1 MLKYQR
7 LLCRRFGGL
16 AAAGTALDGQTRR
29 EAVSCS
35 PASRSTGLPI
45 WHSSP
50 LLLALNS
57 SMRLAS
63 ILPLAA
69 SPIRALNDSNSQP
82 EAIAIMAADPD
93 HLLRGDD
100 APPTLPILPVRNTVL
115 FPGVVLPVTVTRK
128 KSVKLVRKAY
138 AADKLLGVVAQQN
151 PDADEPA
158 TDELHAVGTLARI
171 LKLLEQPDGQI
182 TIILQGQV
190 RFTVEE
196 QLSFTP
202 LIARVS
208 YFDEV
213 ALNPEIPGEFGLLQA
228 LREAATKVLELTPEI
243 PMEARAM
250 LDGIQSP
257 AFLTHF
263 LSSNVQLDLPAK
275 QRLLALADPEAQAR
289 LLLEALLSQAELLE
303 IKQDIRSKTHTG
315 IDAQQREYFLR
326 QQLKTLQDELGQE
339 GPDEDV
345 HRLRAR
351 AETKKWPEAVALHF
365 KKEMDKLARTNPMA
379 PDFSVSMNY
388 VEFMLD
394 LPWGEFTKDKFNLKQ
409 TKKILDA
416 DHFGLEKVKE
426 RILEYIAVL
435 KLKQDLKAPIL
446 CLYGPPGV
454 GKTSL
459 GRSIAT
465 AMGRK
470 YIRMSLGGVRD
481 EAEIR
486 GHRKTYVGA
495 MPGRIIA
502 QIKKVGVSNPVIIL
516 DEIDKV
522 SSDFRGDPS
531 SALLEV
537 LDPEQNATFTDNYL
551 EVEYDLSKVLFIAT
565 ANSLETIQPALRD
578 RMEIIDLTGYTQE
591 EKVQIARKHLWP
603 KQLREHGLGETEVK
617 ITDAA
622 LHRVADDYTRE
633 SGVRGLE
640 RKLAALTRNLAR
652 RKAGKEPVPVVME
665 PADVRKILGAAI
677 FDRDQYQDNDIAGVV
692 TGLAW
697 TSVGGDILFVE
708 SLLSRGRGKLTL
720 SGQLGDVM
728 KESAITALSYLR
740 SRADE
745 IGIDYRLFEQYDLHI
760 HFPEGAVPK
769 DGPSAG
775 IAIFTSMASAFTQR
789 RVRPR
794 LAMTGEITLRGK
806 VLPVGGIKEKLLA
819 ARRAGMTD
827 IILCPKNRKDIEEIQ
842 ADYLKGLT
850 IHYAD
855 RVDDVLRVALLD
867 ELVPNPQKLPVRDE
881 PLPVVGPSVEVQ

>member
-1 MLKYQR
+1 M
-7 LLCRRFGGL
+7 
-16 AAAGTALDGQTRR
+16 TLD
-29 EAVSCS
+29 S
-35 PASRSTGLPI
+35 SRAR
-45 WHSSP
+45 H
-50 LLLALNS
+50 LLAGGS
-57 SMRLAS
+57 
-63 ILPLAA
+63 
-69 SPIRALNDSNSQP
+69 DSAP

-93 HLLRGDD
+93 HLISGKD

-128 KSVKLVRKAY
+128 KSIRLVRKL
-138 AADKLLGVVAQQN
+138 AARPDKLVGVVAQRN
-151 PDADEPA
+151 PEADEPA
-158 TDELHAVGTLARI
+158 LEDLYGVGTLARI
-171 LKLLEQPDGQI
+171 LKLIEQPDGQV
-182 TIILQGQV
+182 TIIIQGQV
-190 RFTVEE
+190 RFTLGEE
-196 QLSFTP
+196 LTFSPQLT
-202 LIARVS
+202 ANVT
-208 YFDEV
+208 YFEER
-213 ALNPEIPGEFGLLQA
+213 ALDAEKDGEMVLLQS
-228 LREAATKVLELTPEI
+228 LREAASKVLELTPEI

-250 LDGIQSP
+250 LEGIQSP
-257 AFLTHF
+257 AFLIHF
-263 LSSNVQLDLPAK
+263 LSSNVQLELPAK
-275 QRLLALADPEAQAR
+275 QQLLELADPEAQAR
-289 LLLEALLSQAELLE
+289 QLLEALLRQAELLE
-303 IKQDIRSKTHTG
+303 IKNDIRTKVHTG

-326 QQLKTLQDELGQE
+326 QQLKTLQDELGQGE
-339 GPDEDV
+339 SPEQDV
-345 HRLRAR
+345 AGLRAR
-351 AETKKWPEAVALHF
+351 ALEKKWPEAVAKHF
-365 KKEMDKLARTNPMA
+365 DKELAKLARINQMS
-379 PDFSVSMNY
+379 PDYPVTLNY
-388 VEFMLD
+388 VEFLLD
-394 LPWGEFTKDKFNLKQ
+394 LPWGEYTKDKFNLKN
-409 TKKILDA
+409 TKKILDT

-426 RILEYIAVL
+426 RILEYLAVL

-465 AMGRK
+465 ALGRK
-470 YIRMSLGGVRD
+470 YVRMSLGGVRD

-502 QIKKVGVSNPVIIL
+502 QIKKAGASNPVIIL

-537 LDPEQNATFTDNYL
+537 LDPEQNSTFTDNYL

-591 EKVQIARKHLWP
+591 EKTQIAKKHLWP
-603 KQLREHGLGETEVK
+603 KQLREHGLGEQEVK
-617 ITDAA
+617 ITDQA

-633 SGVRGLE
+633 SGVRNLD
-640 RKLAALTRNLAR
+640 RQLAAISRNLAR
-652 RKAGKEPVPVVME
+652 RKASKESLPPVLE
-665 PADVRKILGAAI
+665 PSDVLKILGSPR
-677 FDRDQYQDNDIAGVV
+677 FDRDLYQESDTAGVV

-740 SRADE
+740 SRGDE
-745 IGIDYRLFEQYDLHI
+745 LGIDYRLFEQYDLHI
-760 HFPEGAVPK
+760 HFPEGGIPK

-775 IAIFTSMASAFTQR
+775 IAIFTSIASAYTQR
-789 RVRPR
+789 RVRPH
-794 LAMTGEITLRGK
+794 LAMTGEITLRGR

-819 ARRAGMTD
+819 ARRAGIRD
-827 IILCPKNRKDIEEIQ
+827 IILSPKNRKDVEEIQ

-850 IHYAD
+850 IHYAE
-855 RVDDVLRVALLD
+855 RVDDVLAVALLQ
-867 ELVPNPQKLPVRDE
+867 EKVARPQLLPVRDE
-881 PLPVVGPSVEVQ
+881 APTPAGPSVEVQ

>member
-1 MLKYQR
+1 M
-7 LLCRRFGGL
+7 
-16 AAAGTALDGQTRR
+16 
-29 EAVSCS
+29 AV
-35 PASRSTGLPI
+35 
-45 WHSSP
+45 
-50 LLLALNS
+50 
-57 SMRLAS
+57 
-63 ILPLAA
+63 
-69 SPIRALNDSNSQP
+69 
-82 EAIAIMAADPD
+82 DPD
-93 HLLRGDD
+93 HLLSRDE
-100 APPTLPILPVRNTVL
+100 APDNLALLPVRNTVL

-128 KSVKLVRKAY
+128 KGAKLVRKVY
-138 AADKLLGVVAQQN
+138 QKDRLLGIVAQQN
-151 PDADEPA
+151 PEAEDPA
-158 TDELHAVGTLARI
+158 TDDLYAVGTLARI
-171 LKLLEQPDGQI
+171 LKLIEQPDGNV
-182 TIILQGQV
+182 TIILQGQL
-190 RFTVEE
+190 RFRIEE
-196 QLSFTP
+196 ELTFEPHLT
-202 LIARVS
+202 ARVT
-208 YFDEV
+208 YFEESVLD
-213 ALNPEIPGEFGLLQA
+213 ADDPAQLGLLEA
-228 LREAATKVLELTPEI
+228 LREAAGKVLELSPEI
-243 PMEARAM
+243 PTEARAM
-250 LDGIQSP
+250 LDGILSA
-257 AFLTHF
+257 AFLVQF
-263 LSSNVQLDLPAK
+263 LSSNVQLELPAK
-275 QRLLALADPEAQAR
+275 QALLDAPNAESQAR
-289 LLLEALLSQAELLE
+289 LLLEALLKQAELLE
-303 IKQDIRSKTHTG
+303 IKQDIRTKTHTG

-339 GPDEDV
+339 GPDQDIS
-345 HRLRAR
+345 RLKAK
-351 AETKKWPEAVALHF
+351 AETKKWPENVAIHF
-365 KKEMDKLARTNPMA
+365 KKEMEKLTRSNPMA
-379 PDFSVSMNY
+379 PDYGVSLNY

-394 LPWGEFTKDKFNLKQ
+394 LPWGEYTKDKFNLK
-409 TKKILDA
+409 TSKKILDA

-426 RILEYIAVL
+426 RILEYLAVL

-465 AMGRK
+465 ALGRK
-470 YIRMSLGGVRD
+470 YVRMSLGGVRD

-495 MPGRIIA
+495 MPGRIMS
-502 QIKKVGVSNPVIIL
+502 QIKKAGASNPVIIL

-565 ANSLETIQPALRD
+565 ANSLDTIQPALRD

-591 EKVQIARKHLWP
+591 EKTLIAKKHLWP

-652 RKAGKEPVPVVME
+652 RKASKEALPAVLE
-665 PADVRKILGAAI
+665 PADVAKILGGAI
-677 FDRDQYQDNDIAGVV
+677 YDRDLYQDNDTAGVV

-740 SRADE
+740 SRAEE

-775 IAIFTSMASAFTQR
+775 IAIFTSIASAYTQR
-789 RVRPR
+789 RVRAK

-806 VLPVGGIKEKLLA
+806 VLPVGGIKEKMLA
-819 ARRAGMTD
+819 ARRAGLTD
-827 IILCPKNRKDIEEIQ
+827 IILCPKNRKDIDEIPK
-842 ADYLKGLT
+842 DYLKGLT

-867 ELVPNPQKLPVRDE
+867 ELVPHPQLLPVRDE
-881 PLPVVGPSVEVQ
+881 PAPSVGASVEVQ

>member
-1 MLKYQR
+1 MRSTSLV
-7 LLCRRFGGL
+7 
-16 AAAGTALDGQTRR
+16 AAARLRG
-29 EAVSCS
+29 EANPQS
-35 PASRSTGLPI
+35 
-45 WHSSP
+45 
-50 LLLALNS
+50 
-57 SMRLAS
+57 
-63 ILPLAA
+63 
-69 SPIRALNDSNSQP
+69 

-93 HLLRGDD
+93 HLLSGDD
-100 APPTLPILPVRNTVL
+100 APDTLALLPVRNTVL
-115 FPGVVLPVTVTRK
+115 FPGVVLPVTVTRR
-128 KSVKLVRKAY
+128 KSAKLVRALY
-138 AADKLLGVVAQQN
+138 QSGDKLLGVVAQLS
-151 PDADEPA
+151 PDVDEPTVA
-158 TDELHAVGTLARI
+158 DLHPVGTLARI
-171 LKLLEQPDGQI
+171 LKLIEQPDGQV
-182 TIILQGQV
+182 TAIIQGQV
-190 RFTVEE
+190 RFQVEE
-196 QLSFTP
+196 ELSFAPRLT
-202 LIARVS
+202 ARVS
-208 YFDEV
+208 YFPET
-213 ALNPEIPGEFGLLQA
+213 ALDPDLPADFALLQS
-228 LREAATKVLELTPEI
+228 LREAALKVLELTPEI

-250 LDGIQSP
+250 LEGINSP
-257 AFLTHF
+257 GFLTHF
-263 LSSNVQLDLPAK
+263 LSSNVQLDLEAK
-275 QRLLALADPEAQAR
+275 QRLLEQRDPDQQAR

-303 IKQDIRSKTHTG
+303 IKQDIRAKTHTG
-315 IDAQQREYFLR
+315 IDAEQREYFLR
-326 QQLKTLQDELGQE
+326 KQLKTLQDELGHE
-339 GPDEDV
+339 GPDQDLS
-345 HRLRAR
+345 RLRTR
-351 AETKKWPEAVALHF
+351 AETKKWPESVALHF
-365 KKEMDKLARTNPMA
+365 KKELEKLSRTNPMA
-379 PDFSVSMNY
+379 PDYPVSLNY
-388 VEFMLD
+388 VEFLLD
-394 LPWGEFTKDKFNLKQ
+394 LPWGEYTKDKINLKQ
-409 TKKILDA
+409 TRKILDA

-426 RILEYIAVL
+426 RILEYLAVL

-465 AMGRK
+465 ALGRK
-470 YIRMSLGGVRD
+470 YVRMSLGGVRD

-502 QIKKVGVSNPVIIL
+502 QIKKAGASNPVIIL

-537 LDPEQNATFTDNYL
+537 LDPEQNASFTDNYL

-565 ANSLETIQPALRD
+565 ANSLDTIQPALRD

-591 EKVQIARKHLWP
+591 EKVQIAKKHLWP
-603 KQLREHGLGETEVK
+603 KQLREHGLGEAEVK
-617 ITDAA
+617 ITDPA

-633 SGVRGLE
+633 SGVRSLE
-640 RKLAALTRNLAR
+640 RRLAAISRNLAR
-652 RKAGKEPVPVVME
+652 RKASKEALPATLE
-665 PADVRKILGAAI
+665 PADVRKILGAPV
-677 FDRDQYQDNDIAGVV
+677 FDRDQYQDNDTAGVV

-745 IGIDYRLFEQYDLHI
+745 IGIDHRLFEQYDLHI

-775 IAIFTSMASAFTQR
+775 IAIFTSIASAYTQR
-789 RVRPR
+789 RVRAK

-827 IILCPKNRKDIEEIQ
+827 IILCPKNRKDIDEIE

-867 ELVPNPQKLPVRDE
+867 ELVPHPQKLPIRDE
-881 PLPVVGPSVEVQ
+881 PLPAAGPSVEVQ